1 LSLGNKM
8 AGTRFSINPDVCY
21 ALDKSGTIVLS
32 IEKGV
37 FYSVTGI
44 GSIVWAKLTNHSE
57 GVTLDTIADDLAA
70 EFDEVPRQEIEG
82 DIESLLEDFR
92 KKEIIQVNQKSTR
105 QTNGLRESIC
115 ISAVFLTRL
124 TASLLIRFKLNTFA
138 VFLYLTLFQF
148 VAALGSF
155 RARRYAV
162 NRWPVA
168 RIRRTDQKVLDNL
181 CVTVT
186 KACIWFPTLSKCLQQ
201 STATTCFLR
210 QHGFPAEMVIG
221 VRRMPFSSH
230 AWVEVNGNVVNDHRN
245 VQAYFKVV
253 DRW

>member
-1 LSLGNKM
+1 M
-8 AGTRFSINPDVCY
+8 ASTRFSINPDVCY
-21 ALDKSGTIVLS
+21 AIDKGGTIVLS

-57 GVTLDTIADDLAA
+57 GMTLDTIADDLTA
-70 EFDEVPRQEIEG
+70 EFNEVPRQEIEG
-82 DIESLLEDFR
+82 DLESLLEDFR
-92 KKEIIQVNQKSTR
+92 KKEIIQVNQRSTQ
-105 QTNGLRESIC
+105 QTIGPRELIC
-115 ISAVFLTRL
+115 IGAVFLTRL
-124 TASLLIRFKLNTFA
+124 AASLLIHLKLNTFA

-148 VAALGSF
+148 VGAFGGF
-155 RARRYAV
+155 RVRRYAIK
-162 NRWPVA
+162 RWPIA
-168 RIRRTDQKVLDNL
+168 KMQRTDQKVLNNL

-186 KACIWFPTLSKCLQQ
+186 KACTWFPKLSKCLQQ

-221 VRRMPFSSH
+221 VHRMPFSSH
-230 AWVEVNGNVVNDHRN
+230 AWVEVNGKVVNDHRN
-245 VQAYFKVV
+245 VQTYFKAV